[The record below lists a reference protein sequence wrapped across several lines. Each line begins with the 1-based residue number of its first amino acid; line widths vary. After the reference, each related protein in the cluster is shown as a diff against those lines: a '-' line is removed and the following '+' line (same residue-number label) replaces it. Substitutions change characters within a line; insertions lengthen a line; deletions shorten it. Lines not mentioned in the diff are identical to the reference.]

1 MNNIL
6 ISLLFVAGTAVIAP
20 GTVNANL
27 AETAPAEGVADSS
40 APIVAT
46 AHYNLSDPEFSFSYD
61 FKDKIRDFNIP
72 FASHFYISG
81 NHLEFTISQEDFE
94 WWLVRN
100 NPNSYF
106 DFYID
111 FGTYGMSRMGIL
123 RVYFQ

>member
-6 ISLLFVAGTAVIAP
+6 ASFLLVAGAAVMAP

-27 AETAPAEGVADSS
+27 VETAPAESVAASD

-46 AHYNLSDPEFSFSYD
+46 ARYNLSDPEFNFSYD

-94 WWLVRN
+94 WWLVKD

-111 FGTYGMSRMGIL
+111 FGAYGMSRMGIL

>member
-6 ISLLFVAGTAVIAP
+6 ISLLFVGGTAVMAP

-27 AETAPAEGVADSS
+27 AETAPAERVADSS
-40 APIVAT
+40 TPIVAT
-46 AHYNLSDPEFSFSYD
+46 ARYNLSDPEFSFSYD

-111 FGTYGMSRMGIL
+111 FGTYGTSRMGIL